1 MLSILHSVSPSR
13 QGKSAPA
20 PVEEKEEAAPPE
32 QDGWLEVGKRNRTVV
47 TRTVGILSRSRR
59 WYIAL
64 RQLFFFLLQIKATES
79 PITRIFGGKFRST
92 LRAPRQKDSVIVEDW
107 RSLRLDIQVHFLFLS
122 PRQILSCLFC

>member
-1 MLSILHSVSPSR
+1 LLSILHSVSPSR
-13 QGKSAPA
+13 QGKPAPV

-47 TRTVGILSRSRR
+47 TRTVGILSRSQR
-59 WYIAL
+59 WNIAL
-64 RQLFFFLLQIKATES
+64 RQLFFLQIKAAES

-122 PRQILSCLFC
+122 PR